1 MIQTGPSG
9 RKREALVYGL
19 GAVVC
24 WSLLASSVVLAVR
37 AMDPWLTLFYSLG
50 FSSLFLAMAT
60 LATGRWKRL
69 AEFRGEQGL
78 RSLALG
84 VYGIAGYH
92 FCYYLAFTLAPRAET
107 NTLNYLWPLL
117 TVVLGMLIDRSL
129 FRWSGV
135 WGAVLG
141 FAGVVLVIAG
151 GKGVQLEGDYALGYA
166 LAVGGALVW
175 ASYSVLLGRRQL
187 EPISSNLAFNTITCV
202 LAGLMV
208 VWMGVFR
215 LPSLNEAAG
224 LAFTGAV
231 PIAGGAL
238 FWQAGLN
245 RGDPTILGNLSFVIP
260 FLSSFFLWV
269 LAGVEFAPT
278 ALGGLVFIVGGAW
291 LGIGGVA
298 RAETT
303 ETPRHKG
310 TRC

>member
-1 MIQTGPSG
+1 MIQTGLSN
-9 RKREALVYGL
+9 RKREALAYGL

-24 WSLLASSVVLAVR
+24 WSLLAPSVLLAVR
-37 AMDPWLTLFYSLG
+37 AMNPWLTLFYTLG
-50 FSSLFLAMAT
+50 FSSLFLATAT

-69 AEFRGEQGL
+69 SDFRGEHGL

-84 VYGIAGYH
+84 VYGVGGYH
-92 FCYYLAFTLAPRAET
+92 FFYYLAFTFAPRAET

-117 TVVLGMLIDRSL
+117 TVVFGMLADRSL
-129 FRWSGV
+129 FRWSAV

-151 GKGVQLEGDYALGYA
+151 GKGVQLEGDHAFGYA

-175 ASYSVLLGRRQL
+175 SSYSVLLGRRQL
-187 EPISSNLAFNTITCV
+187 EPISSNLVFSTATCV

-208 VWMGVFR
+208 VWMGAFR
-215 LPSLNEAAG
+215 LPSLREVAG

-231 PIAGGAL
+231 PIAGGLL

-260 FLSSFFLWV
+260 FLSSLFLYV
-269 LAGVEFAPT
+269 MTGVEFAPA
-278 ALGGLVFIVGGAW
+278 ALGGLVLIVGGAW

-298 RAETT
+298 RGV
-303 ETPRHKG
+303 RSN
-310 TRC
+310 

>member
-1 MIQTGPSG
+1 MIQTRPSD
-9 RKREALVYGL
+9 RKREALAYGL

-37 AMDPWLTLFYSLG
+37 AMNPWLTLFYTFG

-60 LATGRWKRL
+60 LATGRWRRL
-69 AEFRGEQGL
+69 ADFRGEYGL

-92 FCYYLAFTLAPRAET
+92 FLYYLAFTIAPRAET

-117 TVVLGMLIDRSL
+117 TVVFGMLADRSL
-129 FRWSGV
+129 FRWSAV

-151 GKGVQLEGDYALGYA
+151 GKGGHLEGGYASGYA
-166 LAVGGALVW
+166 LAVGAALVW
-175 ASYSVLLGRRQL
+175 SSYSVLLGQRQL
-187 EPISSNLAFNTITCV
+187 EPVSSNLAFNAATCAIAA
-202 LAGLMV
+202 LIV

-215 LPSLNEAAG
+215 LPSLREATG

-231 PIAGGAL
+231 PIAGGFL

-260 FLSSFFLWV
+260 FLSSLFLYV
-269 LAGVEFAPT
+269 LAGVEFAPA
-278 ALGGLVFIVGGAW
+278 ALVGLALIVGGAW

-298 RAETT
+298 RGV
-303 ETPRHKG
+303 RSG
-310 TRC
+310 